1 MFELWSQMKRQRIRQ
16 RRDDFMTEIE
26 ILLVQKWVVL
36 RAILKKNQN
45 EKNPKK
51 NENVDPDPETK
62 K

>member
-1 MFELWSQMKRQRIRQ
+1 MFELWSQMKRQRIRR

-36 RAILKKNQN
+36 RAILKKN
-45 EKNPKK
+45 PKK

>member
-51 NENVDPDPETK
+51 NENVDLDPETK